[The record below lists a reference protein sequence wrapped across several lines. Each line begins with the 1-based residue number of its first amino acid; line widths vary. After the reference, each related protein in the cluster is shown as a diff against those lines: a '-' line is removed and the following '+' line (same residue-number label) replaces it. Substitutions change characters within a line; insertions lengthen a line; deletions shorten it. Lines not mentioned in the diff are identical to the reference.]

1 MARVAVHF
9 ETLEVD
15 AATITA
21 LTAIVGPEERAR
33 ADRFHFARDR
43 HRFLARRARLR
54 QLLGAWVGRA
64 PETLRFTENSHGKP
78 ILADGPAFSL
88 SHSAGMMMLAV
99 GDVDV
104 GCDIEWIDDALDWA
118 PLAETLFTTGEC
130 AALAALAPEA
140 ARRAFFAVWARK
152 EAFVKALGLGLSYPL
167 DAFDVSVGEVPRLV
181 SGGAGWVTAPGP
193 AVPGF
198 ATALVARDSGEALAV
213 TSLKDWPRLAA

>member
-1 MARVAVHF
+1 MARVAVHC

-15 AATITA
+15 AATVA
-21 LTAIVGPEERAR
+21 AMTAIVGPEERAR

-43 HRFLARRARLR
+43 HRFVVRRGRLR

-64 PETLRFTENSHGKP
+64 PEALHFTANSHGKP

-88 SHSAGMMMLAV
+88 SHSAGMMMLAISD
-99 GDVDV
+99 GDV
-104 GCDIEWIDDALDWA
+104 GCDIEWIDDTLDWV
-118 PLAETLFTTGEC
+118 PLAETLFTTGER
-130 AALAALAPEA
+130 AALAALPPET

-181 SGGAGWVTAPGP
+181 SGGAGRAIAPGP
-193 AVPGF
+193 MVQGF
-198 ATALVARDSGEALAV
+198 ATALVARDTGEALRV
-213 TSLKDWPRLAA
+213 VPLKDWPRLAS